1 MCNKV
6 SEDAGVSSFLAAA
19 CLACASFV
27 ASGQGPP
34 TKAQLP
40 VLVTS
45 SGQSLDGFAAKT
57 LLTRAGV
64 ANEYKAL
71 ARVADLDKVKT
82 LVIAFGASVKGFGAA
97 GVTADT
103 ELARTKDL
111 LAAAREK
118 KIRVIG
124 MHIGGAERRTGLS
137 KEIVELVA
145 PASEWLIVWEDGNAD
160 GYFSKLAA
168 EKKIPL
174 TLIKQPLESGKI
186 LAAAFK

>member
-1 MCNKV
+1 MRKWV
-6 SEDAGVSSFLAAA
+6 SVVVAAV
-19 CLACASFV
+19 CLACTSYAAS
-27 ASGQGPP
+27 AQGAPF
-34 TKAQLP
+34 KAELP

-45 SGQSLDGFAAKT
+45 SGQSLDAFTAKT

-71 ARVADLDKVKT
+71 AKVPDLDKAKT

-97 GVTADT
+97 GVTAET
-103 ELARTKDL
+103 ELARTRDL
-111 LAAAREK
+111 LAAARQK

-145 PASEWLIVWEDGNAD
+145 PAAEWLIVWDDGNAD
-160 GYFSKLAA
+160 GYFTKLAA

-174 TLIKQPLESGKI
+174 TVIKQPMESGKI

>member
-1 MCNKV
+1 MRNRV
-6 SEDAGVSSFLAAA
+6 SGASAILAAI
-19 CLACASFV
+19 CLACASFG
-27 ASGQGPP
+27 ASGQGAPP
-34 TKAQLP
+34 KAQLP

-45 SGQSLDGFAAKT
+45 SGQSLDGFTAKT

-71 ARVADLDKVKT
+71 AKVPDLDKVKT

-103 ELARTKDL
+103 ELARTRDL
-111 LAAAREK
+111 LAAARER

-160 GYFSKLAA
+160 GYFTKLAA

>member
-1 MCNKV
+1 MTKSV
-6 SEDAGVSSFLAAA
+6 PAFIAAA
-19 CLACASFV
+19 FLACASFAASAQGV
-27 ASGQGPP
+27 AF
-34 TKAQLP
+34 KAELP

-45 SGQSLDGFAAKT
+45 SGQSLDGFTAKT

-71 ARVADLDKVKT
+71 AKVADLDKAKT
-82 LVIAFGASVKGFGAA
+82 VVIAFGASVKGFGAA
-97 GVTADT
+97 GITIDT
-103 ELARTKDL
+103 ELARTREL
-111 LAAAREK
+111 LAAARQK

-145 PASEWLIVWEDGNAD
+145 PASEWLIVWEDGNGD
-160 GYFSKLAA
+160 GYFTKLAA

-174 TLIKQPLESGKI
+174 TLIKQPMESGKI

>member
-1 MCNKV
+1 MRKWV
-6 SEDAGVSSFLAAA
+6 SVVAAA
-19 CLACASFV
+19 MCLACAPFA
-27 ASGQGPP
+27 ASAQGAPF
-34 TKAQLP
+34 KAELP

-45 SGQSLDGFAAKT
+45 SGQSLDAFTAKT

-71 ARVADLDKVKT
+71 AKVADLDKAKT

-103 ELARTKDL
+103 ELARTREL
-111 LAAAREK
+111 LAAARQK

-145 PASEWLIVWEDGNAD
+145 PASEWLIVWEDGNGD
-160 GYFSKLAA
+160 GYFTKLAA

-174 TLIKQPLESGKI
+174 SVIKQPMESGKI

>member
-1 MCNKV
+1 MLRWI
-6 SEDAGVSSFLAAA
+6 GLAA
-19 CLACASFV
+19 LALLS
-27 ASGQGPP
+27 SGAAAQGAPFR
-34 TKAQLP
+34 AESP

-45 SGQSLDGFAAKT
+45 SGQSLDGFTAKT

-64 ANEYKAL
+64 PNEYKAL
-71 ARVADLDKVKT
+71 AKVADLDKVKT

-97 GVTADT
+97 GVTIDT
-103 ELARTKDL
+103 EMARTREL

-124 MHIGGAERRTGLS
+124 MHLGGAERRAGMS
-137 KEIVELVA
+137 KEIVDLVA

-160 GYFSKLAA
+160 GYFTKLSA

-174 TLIKQPLESGKI
+174 NVIRQPMESGKV
-186 LAAAFK
+186 LATAFK

>member
-1 MCNKV
+1 MRRL
-6 SEDAGVSSFLAAA
+6 AGLIAATF
-19 CLACASFV
+19 LACASFG
-27 ASGQGPP
+27 AAAQGAPF
-34 TKAQLP
+34 KAELP

-45 SGQSLDGFAAKT
+45 SGQSLDAFTAKT

-64 ANEYKAL
+64 VNEYKGL
-71 ARVADLDKVKT
+71 AKVADLDKAKT

-97 GVTADT
+97 GVTADS
-103 ELARTKDL
+103 ELIRTREL

-160 GYFSKLAA
+160 GYFTRLAA
-168 EKKIPL
+168 EKRIPITVL
-174 TLIKQPLESGKI
+174 KQPMESGKV
-186 LAAAFK
+186 LASAFK

>member
-1 MCNKV
+1 MNIGLTG
-6 SEDAGVSSFLAAA
+6 ALLALSLVFAPLSVRAQNTPAA
-19 CLACASFV
+19 PF
-27 ASGQGPP
+27 
-34 TKAQLP
+34 KAPLP
-40 VLVTS
+40 VMVTS
-45 SGQSLDGFAAKT
+45 SGQSLDGFTAKT

-71 ARVADLDKVKT
+71 AKVPDLDKVKT
-82 LVIAFGASVKGFGAA
+82 LVIAFGASVKGFGTA
-97 GVTADT
+97 GVTADS
-103 ELARTKDL
+103 ELVRTREL

-145 PASEWLIVWEDGNAD
+145 PASEWLIVWDDGNAD
-160 GYFSKLAA
+160 GYFTKLAA

-174 TLIKQPLESGKI
+174 TVIKQPMESGKV
-186 LAAAFK
+186 LATAFK

>member
-1 MCNKV
+1 MRAL
-6 SEDAGVSSFLAAA
+6 AGWFAAA
-19 CLACASFV
+19 SLACLPMGAAAQSSSSSAPF
-27 ASGQGPP
+27 
-34 TKAQLP
+34 KAELP

-45 SGQSLDGFAAKT
+45 SGQSLDGFTAKT

-64 ANEYKAL
+64 ANDYKAL
-71 ARVADLDKVKT
+71 AKVADLDKART

-97 GVTADT
+97 GVTADS
-103 ELARTKDL
+103 ELIRTREL

-160 GYFSKLAA
+160 GYFTKLAA
-168 EKKIPL
+168 ERKIPL
-174 TLIKQPLESGKI
+174 TVIKQPMESGKL
-186 LAAAFK
+186 LATAFK

>member
-1 MCNKV
+1 MPAV
-6 SEDAGVSSFLAAA
+6 AAWLAAA
-19 CLACASFV
+19 CLALPFTA
-27 ASGQGPP
+27 AAQGVPF
-34 TKAQLP
+34 KLELP

-45 SGQSLDGFAAKT
+45 SGQSLDAFTAKT

-64 ANEYKAL
+64 VNEYKGL
-71 ARVADLDKVKT
+71 AKVADLDKVRT

-97 GVTADT
+97 GVTADS
-103 ELARTKDL
+103 ELVRTREL

-124 MHIGGAERRTGLS
+124 MHLGGAERRTGLS
-137 KEIVELVA
+137 TAIVELVA

-160 GYFSKLAA
+160 GYFTKLAA

-174 TLIKQPLESGKI
+174 TVLKQPMESGKV

>member
-1 MCNKV
+1 MRNSV
-6 SEDAGVSSFLAAA
+6 SAFLAAA
-19 CLACASFV
+19 CLACASFA
-27 ASGQGPP
+27 ASGQGTPI
-34 TKAQLP
+34 KAQLP

-45 SGQSLDGFAAKT
+45 SGQSLDAFTAKT

-71 ARVADLDKVKT
+71 AKVADLDKVKT

-111 LAAAREK
+111 LAAARER

-124 MHIGGAERRTGLS
+124 MHIGGAERRSGLS

-145 PASEWLIVWEDGNAD
+145 PASEWLIVWDDGNAD
-160 GYFSKLAA
+160 GYFTKLAA

>member
-1 MCNKV
+1 MRGISIAV
-6 SEDAGVSSFLAAA
+6 LAGLSFGVAA
-19 CLACASFV
+19 
-27 ASGQGPP
+27 QGAPF
-34 TKAQLP
+34 KAELP

-45 SGQSLDGFAAKT
+45 SGQSLDGFTAKT

-64 ANEYKAL
+64 ANDYKAL
-71 ARVADLDKVKT
+71 ARVADLDKTKT

-97 GVTADT
+97 GVTADS
-103 ELARTKDL
+103 EVVRTKEL

-160 GYFSKLAA
+160 GYFTRLAA

-174 TLIKQPLESGKI
+174 TIIRQPMESGKL
-186 LAAAFK
+186 LATAFK